1 MTLVYDLGHACFSH
15 SSEHYL
21 DGTHEENT
29 IRILIDPET
38 ENHQA
43 IC

>member
-38 ENHQA
+38 KIHQA